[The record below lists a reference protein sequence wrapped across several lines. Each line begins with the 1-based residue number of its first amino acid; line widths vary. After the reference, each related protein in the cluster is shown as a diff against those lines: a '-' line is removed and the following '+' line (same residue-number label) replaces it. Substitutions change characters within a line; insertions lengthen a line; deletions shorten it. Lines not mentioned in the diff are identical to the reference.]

1 MILIYRPMEGGRLS
15 WPGTADCLYVQFW
28 VIDSKSKLKVA
39 VAWLY
44 QPYVCGRC
52 AEMLKWKPA
61 SMNTVDFRLKI
72 VRIDKVG

>member
-1 MILIYRPMEGGRLS
+1 MEQLAYYNMTKFMLIACWFG
-15 WPGTADCLYVQFW
+15 
-28 VIDSKSKLKVA
+28 
-39 VAWLY
+39 

-72 VRIDKVG
+72 VRVEKVG